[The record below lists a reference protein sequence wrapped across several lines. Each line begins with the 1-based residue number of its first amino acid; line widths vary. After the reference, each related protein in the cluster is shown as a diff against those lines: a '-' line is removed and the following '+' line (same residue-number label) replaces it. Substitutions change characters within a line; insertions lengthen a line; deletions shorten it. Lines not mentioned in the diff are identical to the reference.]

1 MIYTKL
7 KLIIIFVVLLLLIL
21 LIKFLYNHY
30 VNNTNTID
38 TLETFNNAIDL
49 LNKYKSIDVSVIN
62 DDSSLETSIYQWST
76 LLQNMQEDSNKIK
89 AIGLYKPNVV
99 INGIT
104 YSKLG
109 DMLSLNSDFSP
120 PLKDDF
126 TLLLNRSSSDI
137 KTPIDYNLIV
147 SFGNNNLPTY
157 YRELQDKIDNT
168 NLAAIKT
175 SLNNCINYNYYL
187 QSIINN
193 NKNNITSNIVD
204 IITSQMDFMINTQ
217 SIKLLNILDNNQD
230 TMKYP
235 IDNNTVIVL
244 PLGLD
249 ISIKSADTYYDIM
262 WNNNIN
268 LNKILLH
275 KNNIAFLPNNNFK
288 NVPDTS
294 KLNYKTFENINI
306 FQFIQSE
313 IITYLQNICNDII
326 NIYNNT
332 TNTKL
337 LVYLNLTTNM
347 SDVKVIL
354 QVLNNIQQDTQF
366 NLEIDNAN
374 NETDEDTNINTY
386 TNNKTYTDTIR
397 ANKNIDTNFNNT
409 ELYIQLNQF
418 KNTNT
423 FLGNIIT
430 LILDNNKT
438 YYYNYVKFKPSEL
451 IFFDYSKTNPEI
463 TLTASSSVV
472 IKNDSLLDNI
482 NSIFKNMSYNIN
494 NLNANRTIF
503 LKIKPHLYNLSQFQ
517 NSIADNTLDFFP
529 LQIYEPV
536 APPGYVNLGHIF
548 CNTKD
553 DLNKIKS
560 SNNVACIPIHC
571 AKDVRDWVASDK
583 VFEYNKNNVYWAL
596 YKNPYIGTFIAVNKS
611 QLPPGKVRKVIA
623 CVAKCTAIE
632 ELTKADNCARK
643 YQQINKSIMDTVMQ
657 PQDLVGNTEDQIY
670 LNKIKSQSDNIAR
683 LKNRAQQMQISIDKS
698 NIINEE
704 MNKSKLQDYVDTQ
717 QRNIGLVVK
726 KLENDNN
733 TIKANIN
740 IPIEALNNIIDTIN
754 NLDTLSQIEKENII
768 NKVVTNATKLSNNT
782 ISQSQYNNNL
792 NQILRSC
799 PQYDTS
805 SLVKK
810 DLVADVCYGCGTPD

>member
-1 MIYTKL
+1 MIYKRLT
-7 KLIIIFVVLLLLIL
+7 LIIIFVVLLLLIL
-21 LIKFLYNHY
+21 LSKFLYNNY
-30 VNNTNTID
+30 VNNTNTTTNTNTTD

-49 LNKYKSIDVSVIN
+49 LNKYKSIDINVIN
-62 DDSSLETSIYQWST
+62 VGSSLETSINQWTT
-76 LLQNMQEDSNKIK
+76 LLQSMKEDSNKVK

-99 INGIT
+99 INGVT

-120 PLKDDF
+120 PSKDDF

-147 SFGNNNLPTY
+147 NFGNNNLPTY
-157 YRELQDKIDNT
+157 YRDLQDKIYNT

-175 SLNNCINYNYYL
+175 SLNNCINYNVSL
-187 QSIINN
+187 QTIINN
-193 NKNNITSNIVD
+193 NKNNITSYITK
-204 IITSQMDFMINTQ
+204 IITSQMEFIINTQ
-217 SIKLLNILDNNQD
+217 SIKLLNILDNKNTQNNMTYAISND
-230 TMKYP
+230 TQ
-235 IDNNTVIVL
+235 IQL

-249 ISIKSADTYYDIM
+249 ISIKSVDTNYDIM
-262 WNNNIN
+262 WDSNIN
-268 LNKILLH
+268 LDNILLH
-275 KNNIAFLPNNNFK
+275 RNNIVFIPNNNFN
-288 NVPDTS
+288 NVPDTN

-313 IITYLQNICNDII
+313 IITYLQNLCNDII

-332 TNTKL
+332 ENTKL
-337 LVYLNLTTNM
+337 LVYLKLTTDIN
-347 SDVKVIL
+347 DVKTIS
-354 QVLNNIQQDTQF
+354 QKLNDIQINTQF
-366 NLEIDNAN
+366 NLEN
-374 NETDEDTNINTY
+374 NTYNYTEDDTETDTD
-386 TNNKTYTDTIR
+386 TYTDI
-397 ANKNIDTNFNNT
+397 NIDTDFSTT
-409 ELYIQLNQF
+409 ELYTNLNQY

-423 FLGNIIT
+423 LLGNIIT

-438 YYYNYVKFKPSEL
+438 YYYNYVIFKPSQLEFINL
-451 IFFDYSKTNPEI
+451 TSNSAPNT
-463 TLTASSSVV
+463 TLTAASSVV
-472 IKNDSLLDNI
+472 IKNDSLLSNI

-494 NLNANRTIF
+494 NLDANKTIVRE
-503 LKIKPHLYNLSQFQ
+503 IKPYLYNLKQFH
-517 NSIADNTLDFFP
+517 NSIEENTLDFFP
-529 LQIYEPV
+529 LQIYEPI
-536 APPGYVNLGHIF
+536 APPGYINLGHIF

-571 AKDVRDWVASDK
+571 AKEVREWVSSDK

-596 YKNPYIGTFIAVNKS
+596 YKNPYIGTFIAVNKA
-611 QLPPGKVRKVIA
+611 QLPSGKVRKVIA

-643 YQQINKSIMDTVMQ
+643 YQQINKSIMDTVTQ
-657 PQDLVGNTEDQIY
+657 PQDLVSSTEDQIY
-670 LNKIKSQSDNIAR
+670 LNKIRSQSDNIAR

-717 QRNIGLVVK
+717 QRNIGLVVN

-733 TIKANIN
+733 TIKTNIN
-740 IPIEALNNIIDTIN
+740 IPIEALNNIINIIK

-805 SLVKK
+805 SLVRK

>member
-1 MIYTKL
+1 MIYKRLT
-7 KLIIIFVVLLLLIL
+7 LIIIFVVLLLLIL
-21 LIKFLYNHY
+21 LSKFLYNNY
-30 VNNTNTID
+30 VNNTNTNTTNTTD
-38 TLETFNNAIDL
+38 TLETFDNAIDL

-62 DDSSLETSIYQWST
+62 ADSLLETSIYQWTT
-76 LLQNMQEDSNKIK
+76 LIQNMQENSKIK

-109 DMLSLNSDFSP
+109 DMLSLNSDFAP
-120 PLKDDF
+120 PSKDDF
-126 TLLLNRSSSDI
+126 TLLLNRSSSDV
-137 KTPIDYNLIV
+137 KSPIDYNLIV
-147 SFGNNNLPTY
+147 NFGNNNLPTY
-157 YRELQDKIDNT
+157 YAELQDKVDNT
-168 NLAAIKT
+168 NLSAIKT
-175 SLNNCINYNYYL
+175 SLNNCINYNVSL
-187 QSIINN
+187 QTIINN
-193 NKNNITSNIVD
+193 NKNNITTNIVE
-204 IITSQMDFMINTQ
+204 IIISQMNFMINN
-217 SIKLLNILDNNQD
+217 INILDNNQD
-230 TMKYP
+230 TIKYD
-235 IDNNTVIVL
+235 ITNNTEIQL

-249 ISIKSADTYYDIM
+249 ISIKSAGTYYDIM

-268 LNKILLH
+268 LNNILLH
-275 KNNIAFLPNNNFK
+275 KNNIVFLPNNNFK
-288 NVPDTS
+288 NVPDTN
-294 KLNYKTFENINI
+294 KLKYKTFNNINI

-313 IITYLQNICNDII
+313 IITYLQNLCNDII

-332 TNTKL
+332 KNTKL
-337 LVYLNLTTNM
+337 LEYLKLTKNIY
-347 SDVKVIL
+347 DVKAIL
-354 QVLNNIQQDTQF
+354 QVLNNIQQDTQN

-374 NETDEDTNINTY
+374 NETDEDTDINTY
-386 TNNKTYTDTIR
+386 TNNNTYSDTTYI
-397 ANKNIDTNFNNT
+397 ANINIDTNFSNT
-409 ELYIQLNQF
+409 DLYKQLDQF
-418 KNTNT
+418 KDTNT

-451 IFFDYSKTNPEI
+451 EMFGNKTKI
-463 TLTASSSVV
+463 TSASSIV
-472 IKNDSLLDNI
+472 IKYDSLIANI
-482 NSIFKNMSYNIN
+482 NSIFKNMSYNTN
-494 NLNANRTIF
+494 NLNANKTIVRE
-503 LKIKPHLYNLSQFQ
+503 IKPHLYNLSQFQ
-517 NSIADNTLDFFP
+517 NSITDKTLESFP
-529 LQIYEPV
+529 LQIYEPI
-536 APPGYVNLGHIF
+536 APPGYINLGHIF

-571 AKDVRDWVASDK
+571 AKEVRDWVSSDK

-596 YKNPYIGTFIAVNKS
+596 YKNPYIGTFIAVNKA

-632 ELTKADNCARK
+632 ELTKADDCARK
-643 YQQINKSIMDTVMQ
+643 YQQINKTIMNSVMQ

-670 LNKIKSQSDNIAR
+670 LSKIKSQSDNIAR
-683 LKNRAQQMQISIDKS
+683 LTNRAQQMQISIDKS
-698 NIINEE
+698 NIVNEE

-733 TIKANIN
+733 TIKTNIN
-740 IPIEALNNIIDTIN
+740 IPIEALNNIINIIS
-754 NLDTLSQIEKENII
+754 NLDTISKIEKENII
-768 NKVVTNATKLSNNT
+768 GKIVNNATQLTNNT

-799 PQYDTS
+799 PQYDMS
-805 SLVKK
+805 NLVKK